1 MASVRRTALP
11 LLAAAAL
18 LGGPAALPAAADAP
32 PPAPAPAGSP
42 TAPPAPAP
50 SSSELARTGGDATT
64 DGVLLS
70 LGSVLLLGGAACAV
84 LRRHRPGDDG

>member
-32 PPAPAPAGSP
+32 PPAPSGSP
-42 TAPPAPAP
+42 TAPPVPAP
-50 SSSELARTGGDATT
+50 SSSELARTGDATT